1 MTNWAGYRREWMVQK
16 RAEWKAL
23 GLCTQCGKKPARD
36 GRVRCEACDVATF
49 TVRNLTDLDL
59 PLEEGRT
66 LPAGGVTTFERK
78 LRDAGPL
85 AATLNEL
92 RAAGSVEISVEL
104 ADLNLEGL

>member
-1 MTNWAGYRREWMVQK
+1 M
-16 RAEWKAL
+16 
-23 GLCTQCGKKPARD
+23 
-36 GRVRCEACDVATF
+36 ATF

-59 PLEEGRT
+59 PLEEGLT
-66 LPAGGVTTFERK
+66 LPAREVATFEKR